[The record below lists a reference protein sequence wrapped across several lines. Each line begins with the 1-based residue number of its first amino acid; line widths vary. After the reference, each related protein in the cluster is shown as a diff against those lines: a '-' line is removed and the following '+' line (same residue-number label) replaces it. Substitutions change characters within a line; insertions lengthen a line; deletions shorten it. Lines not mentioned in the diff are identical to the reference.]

1 MGGVDGGGRGRGH
14 AWEELM
20 EEEGGGGMCGRSRW
34 RRKGEGTFV
43 GGVDGGGRGRGHVW
57 EELMEEEG
65 GGDIR
70 GRS

>member
-1 MGGVDGGGRGRGH
+1 MRDGTC
-14 AWEELM
+14 M
-20 EEEGGGGMCGRSRW
+20 
-34 RRKGEGTFV
+34 

-65 GGDIR
+65 GGDMC

>member
-14 AWEELM
+14 VWEGLM
-20 EEEGGGGMCGRSRW
+20 EEEGGTC
-34 RRKGEGTFV
+34 V

-65 GGDIR
+65 GGDMC

>member
-1 MGGVDGGGRGRGH
+1 MGT
-14 AWEELM
+14 
-20 EEEGGGGMCGRSRW
+20 C
-34 RRKGEGTFV
+34 V

-65 GGDIR
+65 GGDMR